1 MNQEK
6 REKVKLFLNDKL
18 KDCEY
23 KIKSMKRKR
32 KKVSIIYG
40 TTIVISVTVSATTV
54 AVSGMFALP
63 LLPTAVIT
71 SLAAVGAISTALSTK
86 FKLKSKKTELNNMI
100 SRLDRLKQQINYV
113 MMCNGDLTESESSNI
128 IKEFL

>member
-1 MNQEK
+1 MKKK
-6 REKVKLFLNDKL
+6 RR
-18 KDCEY
+18 
-23 KIKSMKRKR
+23 I
-32 KKVSIIYG
+32 VSIIYG

-71 SLAAVGAISTALSTK
+71 SLVAVGAISTALSTK

-100 SRLDRLKQQINYV
+100 SRLERLKQQINYV
-113 MMCNGDLTESESSNI
+113 VTCNGDLTESESLDI

>member
-1 MNQEK
+1 MDQEK

-32 KKVSIIYG
+32 KRVSIIYG

-71 SLAAVGAISTALSTK
+71 TLAAVGAISTALSTK

-113 MMCNGDLTESESSNI
+113 MMCNGDLTESESSDI